1 VALHA
6 CRVLQTNEKV
16 IFVTAWQMGAAT
28 AQMRYAE
35 GDGYGI
41 VVVPDDI
48 ARSLGSLTDLDGKP
62 LVDLGRYRDEWN
74 DSFSFTFVDPPVMT
88 SAERAIYARTN
99 EIAALAN
106 VHLTGHRPAVLISET
121 MRLSEAGDPVLGVW
135 EGAGQRIVIRRDQLS
150 GLASYASTLLHE
162 IGHMTSG
169 TLDGTLDFESEL
181 SRLLGITAAAAL
193 ARQT

>member
-16 IFVTAWQMGAAT
+16 IFVTPWQMAAAT
-28 AQMRYAE
+28 AQMRYAQD
-35 GDGYGI
+35 DGYRI

-48 ARSLGSLTDLDGKP
+48 ARSLGSLTDLNGKP

-74 DSFSFTFVDPPVMT
+74 DSFSFTFVDPAVMT
-88 SAERAIYARTN
+88 SAEQAVYARTR

-106 VHLTGHRPAVLISET
+106 INLTGRRPAVLISET

-135 EGAGQRIVIRRDQLS
+135 EGTEQRIVIRRDQLS
-150 GLASYASTLLHE
+150 GLARYASTLLHE

-181 SRLLGITAAAAL
+181 SHLLGITAAAAL
-193 ARQT
+193 AR